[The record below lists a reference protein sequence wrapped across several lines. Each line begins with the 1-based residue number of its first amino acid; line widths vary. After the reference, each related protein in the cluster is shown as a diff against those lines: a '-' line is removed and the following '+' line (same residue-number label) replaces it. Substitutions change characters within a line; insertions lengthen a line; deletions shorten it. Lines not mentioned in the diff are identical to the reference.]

1 MQALNVVNLSVE
13 TALRTAGEVFIY
25 DGDYEL
31 ALELVERALGIT
43 PNNQRA
49 LVLKGD
55 ILFCLNRDLEALVL
69 LNDALELNPHCIE
82 ALVSKAGVLEVLQH
96 HREALRCCNEALVL
110 VGDTEH
116 PLLLSIFD
124 QKLQLLVFLKRYRE
138 AEKLLISAQSRL
150 IEREYQFL
158 YHSHQGGIQVGL
170 QHRLQ
175 RWRTTKPNLGL
186 KVLQI
191 RA

>member
-1 MQALNVVNLSVE
+1 MHAQKVVNLSVE

-25 DGDYEL
+25 DGDYEM
-31 ALELVERALGIT
+31 ALDLVERTLEVA
-43 PNNQRA
+43 PQEQRA

-55 ILFCLNRDLEALVL
+55 ILFCLNRDTEAL
-69 LNDALELNPHCIE
+69 ALFNQALDLTPHCIE
-82 ALVSKAGVLEVLQH
+82 ALVSKAGVLEVLQRP
-96 HREALRCCNEALVL
+96 REAVRCCNEALVL
-110 VGDTEH
+110 VGDTDH

-124 QKLQLLVFLKRYRE
+124 QKLQLLVLLKRYRE
-138 AEKLLISAQSRL
+138 AEKLLVSAKSRL

-158 YHSHQGGIQVGL
+158 FHCHQGGIQVGL

-175 RWRTTKPNLGL
+175 RWRTGKPSASL
-186 KVLQI
+186 KILQI